1 MAGAQD
7 VNLKDYFKNFKEK
20 LLVKMPKQEEA
31 DITSATRLL
40 EERREMVEVE
50 HALIA
55 QKEEF
60 QMRKESLQQRT
71 EELERKEQQLKESL
85 LKFDK
90 FLKENDAKRARA
102 IKKSAE
108 EQELCKKK
116 ETEVQ
121 KLEDLQQQ
129 LVGERERLSE
139 KLEKHE
145 IYQKFMQKVLD
156 QSEEFSETRE
166 IIDRYNT
173 LVATHSDLLDREQL
187 NQKASEDEK
196 ARLVRFTEE
205 KNNQIL
211 HYNNKLAQLQTR
223 LDQAQSNAV
232 KWESKWTHIQNTAAK
247 KTLLL
252 GRIKIATHNLY
263 QLVCKNSKGTVQ
275 PTENTITQLD
285 RIQTFIHDLTLIT
298 NEIRKHEEKTK
309 EP

>member
-1 MAGAQD
+1 MGND
-7 VNLKDYFKNFKEK
+7 FEEK
-20 LLVKMPKQEEA
+20 LLVKRPHQEEA
-31 DITSATRLL
+31 DITSATKLL
-40 EERREMVEVE
+40 EERREMAEVE
-50 HALIA
+50 QAFVA

-60 QMRKESLQQRT
+60 QMRMESLQQRT

-116 ETEVQ
+116 EMEVQ

-129 LVGERERLSE
+129 LVEERERLSE

-173 LVATHSDLLDREQL
+173 LVATHSDLLDRDQL

-263 QLVCKNSKGTVQ
+263 QLVCKHSKGTVQ

-298 NEIRKHEEKTK
+298 NEIKRQEAEQREKELKTQK
-309 EP
+309 AP

>member
-116 ETEVQ
+116 EMEVQ

-129 LVGERERLSE
+129 LVEERERLSE

-263 QLVCKNSKGTVQ
+263 QLVCKHSKGTVQ

>member
-1 MAGAQD
+1 MG
-7 VNLKDYFKNFKEK
+7 
-20 LLVKMPKQEEA
+20 
-31 DITSATRLL
+31 
-40 EERREMVEVE
+40 
-50 HALIA
+50 
-55 QKEEF
+55 
-60 QMRKESLQQRT
+60 RKESLQQRT

-108 EQELCKKK
+108 EQ
-116 ETEVQ
+116 

-129 LVGERERLSE
+129 LVEERERLSE

-145 IYQKFMQKVLD
+145 IYQKFMEKVLD

-211 HYNNKLAQLQTR
+211 HYNNKLAQLQ
-223 LDQAQSNAV
+223 
-232 KWESKWTHIQNTAAK
+232 
-247 KTLLL
+247 
-252 GRIKIATHNLY
+252 
-263 QLVCKNSKGTVQ
+263 
-275 PTENTITQLD
+275 
-285 RIQTFIHDLTLIT
+285 
-298 NEIRKHEEKTK
+298 
-309 EP
+309 